1 MIRDPATA
9 EVATPGRVETI
20 AARWAAGRGA
30 AVALSDARGEW
41 SWRDLEHGRKQL
53 AELLLTLGIRSG
65 DRVMVVGD
73 NCASLVALLVAISS
87 VHAWIVVVSPRL
99 APREL
104 EALRAHCTPRRMLF
118 LADDCP
124 DARMHAERLQVT
136 RLSLGRWGTIG
147 VSAMDERCVPE
158 PGEGNAARD
167 VAALAYSRAPT
178 DAPRAVML
186 THANLMFTARVLAE
200 ERGFVA
206 EDAVHATIPISHC
219 AGLAIALASLRAGA
233 RLRLSGRFT
242 AQGLASELSSG
253 SLTVCHATPA
263 MYAKLA
269 DHLRSKP
276 AACGARLRF
285 ACSLGPGLDE
295 GLKRRFEQALGVGL
309 AHAYGV
315 PETSSCALQTPQ
327 GEIRGDRAVGR
338 PLPGTAAR
346 IVDGE
351 GRDVEPGRVGELR
364 IRGPGVM
371 KGVYRDPAATA
382 ARMSGG
388 WLATGDLA
396 RQSPCDGAYFIEDR
410 AALAAA
416 LISPETP
423 DVR

>member
-20 AARWAAGRGA
+20 AARWASGRGG
-30 AVALSDARGEW
+30 AVALCDARGEW

-53 AELLLTLGIRSG
+53 AELLLTLGVRSG
-65 DRVMVVGD
+65 DRVMVVAD
-73 NCASLVALLVAISS
+73 NCASLVALLLAISS
-87 VHAWIVVVSPRL
+87 VHAWTVVVNPRL
-99 APREL
+99 RPREL
-104 EALRAHCTPRRMLF
+104 DALRAHCAPRRTLF
-118 LADDCP
+118 LADESP

-147 VSAMDERCVPE
+147 ASQMDERCVPE
-158 PGEGNAARD
+158 PSEGNAARD
-167 VAALAYSRAPT
+167 VAALVYSRSPT

-186 THANLMFTARVLAE
+186 THASLMFMARVLAE
-200 ERGFVA
+200 ERGFTA

-242 AQGLASELSSG
+242 AQALASEISSG
-253 SLTVCHATPA
+253 AMTVCHATPS

-276 AACGARLRF
+276 ASPGARLRF

-295 GLKRRFEQALGVGL
+295 GLKHRFEQALGLGL

-315 PETSSCALQTPQ
+315 PEASSCALQTPP

-346 IVDGE
+346 IVDSE
-351 GRDVEPGRVGELR
+351 GRDVEPGLAGLLR

-371 KGVYRDPAATA
+371 KGFYRDPTGTAATMA
-382 ARMSGG
+382 GG
-388 WLATGDLA
+388 WLITGDIA
-396 RQSPCDGAYFIEDR
+396 RQSPRDGAYFIEDR
-410 AALAAA
+410 AALT
-416 LISPETP
+416 S
-423 DVR
+423 